1 MQMSVL
7 HDSLSHPGLQHEASG
22 QDKEVEVQQV
32 KVGKGDKWTG
42 VNQGEGRGDEDDV

>member
-1 MQMSVL
+1 MIVC
-7 HDSLSHPGLQHEASG
+7 HI
-22 QDKEVEVQQV
+22 QDFNMKHLEVQQVEVQQV